1 MSGEGRPRGRLKR
14 ADCSAA
20 GIARRRHGR
29 GFTFLDAQ
37 GGRVEDEE
45 TLARIRELAIPPAW
59 EEVWICPDPFGHIQ
73 ATGID
78 AAGRKQYLYHEAWQ
92 RRAAARKFQSVREF
106 AVALP
111 RLRRAAARDLARE
124 GMPRERALACAVR
137 LLDLG
142 FFRIGGELYAE
153 TNESYGVATLLREH
167 VSVSDGE
174 VIFDFPAKSGQRRV
188 QSIRDRAVREAIE
201 AMRRRRG
208 GPEDLIAYRDRDGW
222 HDVRSDEINEY
233 IQEKVGEQF
242 SAKDFRTWHGTVLAA
257 AELARGRAAE
267 LQERRRAGDP
277 RGGQEGRRA
286 ARQHSGRLPALLHR
300 PEGARPLPPR
310 GDDRAA
316 GQRPQGA
323 GADRLAQR
331 GQGRATPAVDRPA
344 RRSPWSSR
352 MRTGA
357 LGDPAQSRFGA

>member
-1 MSGEGRPRGRLKR
+1 MSVAESPRGRLRR
-14 ADCSAA
+14 ADCSGA
-20 GIARRRHGR
+20 GIARRRRGR
-29 GFTFLDAQ
+29 GFTFLDAE
-37 GGRVEDEE
+37 GGRVEDED

-73 ATGID
+73 ATGVD

-153 TNESYGVATLLREH
+153 TNESYGVATLRREH
-167 VSVSDGE
+167 VSVSGGE
-174 VIFDFPAKSGQRRV
+174 VVFDFPAKSGQRRV

-201 AMRRRRG
+201 TMRRRRG

-233 IQEKVGEQF
+233 IQERVGEQF

-257 AELARGRAAE
+257 AELAAVEPPSSKRAA
-267 LQERRRAGDP
+267 
-277 RGGQEGRRA
+277 
-286 ARQHSGRLPALLHR
+286 
-300 PEGARPLPPR
+300 
-310 GDDRAA
+310 DRAIREA
-316 GQRPQGA
+316 IA
-323 GADRLAQR
+323 NVAERL
-331 GQGRATPAVDRPA
+331 GNTPAVC
-344 RRSPWSSR
+344 RRSYI
-352 MRTGA
+352 
-357 LGDPAQSRFGA
+357 DPKVLDRFRSGETIELPPSDRKVLDLID

>member
-1 MSGEGRPRGRLKR
+1 VSGGRRPRGRLKR

-29 GFTFLDAQ
+29 GFTFRDAQ

-92 RRAAARKFQSVREF
+92 RRAAARKFESVREF

-111 RLRRAAARDLARE
+111 RLRRAAGRDLARE

-137 LLDLG
+137 LMDLG

-188 QSIRDRAVREAIE
+188 QSIRDRPVREAIE

-257 AELARGRAAE
+257 AELAAIEPPRSRSAAE
-267 LQERRRAGDP
+267 RGIREAVKNVAERLGN
-277 RGGQEGRRA
+277 
-286 ARQHSGRLPALLHR
+286 
-300 PEGARPLPPR
+300 
-310 GDDRAA
+310 
-316 GQRPQGA
+316 
-323 GADRLAQR
+323 
-331 GQGRATPAVDRPA
+331 TPAVC
-344 RRSPWSSR
+344 RRSYI
-352 MRTGA
+352 
-357 LGDPAQSRFGA
+357 DPKVLDRFRSGETIELPPSDRKVLELID

>member
-1 MSGEGRPRGRLKR
+1 VSVAESPRGRLRR
-14 ADCSAA
+14 ADCSGA
-20 GIARRRHGR
+20 GIARRRRGR
-29 GFTFLDAQ
+29 GFTFLDAE

-45 TLARIRELAIPPAW
+45 TLARVRELAIPPAW

-73 ATGID
+73 ATGVD

-167 VSVSDGE
+167 VSVSGGE
-174 VIFDFPAKSGQRRV
+174 VVFDFPAKSGQRRV
-188 QSIRDRAVREAIE
+188 QSIRNRAVREAIE
-201 AMRRRRG
+201 TMRRRRG

-222 HDVRSDEINEY
+222 HDVRSEEINEY

-257 AELARGRAAE
+257 AELAAVEPPSSKRAAE
-267 LQERRRAGDP
+267 RAIREAIANVAERLGN
-277 RGGQEGRRA
+277 
-286 ARQHSGRLPALLHR
+286 
-300 PEGARPLPPR
+300 
-310 GDDRAA
+310 
-316 GQRPQGA
+316 
-323 GADRLAQR
+323 
-331 GQGRATPAVDRPA
+331 TPAVC
-344 RRSPWSSR
+344 RRSYI
-352 MRTGA
+352 
-357 LGDPAQSRFGA
+357 DPKVLDRYRAGETIELPPSDRKVLDLIE